1 MDSAAP
7 VRFTHPAQVS
17 ITSAHRQMDGRICVC
32 ACVQGRRSFVCCLL
46 DSLEK
51 GGVRSYIGSRLYWPL
66 CSRMRRAAAGR
77 GLSISF
83 VPSRHK

>member
-32 ACVQGRRSFVCCLL
+32 VCAREKVFCLL
-46 DSLEK
+46 SPGFARK
-51 GGVRSYIGSRLYWPL
+51 GRSQELY
-66 CSRMRRAAAGR
+66 R
-77 GLSISF
+77 
-83 VPSRHK
+83 VPALLAIM

>member
-32 ACVQGRRSFVCCLL
+32 ACVH
-46 DSLEK
+46 SLEK